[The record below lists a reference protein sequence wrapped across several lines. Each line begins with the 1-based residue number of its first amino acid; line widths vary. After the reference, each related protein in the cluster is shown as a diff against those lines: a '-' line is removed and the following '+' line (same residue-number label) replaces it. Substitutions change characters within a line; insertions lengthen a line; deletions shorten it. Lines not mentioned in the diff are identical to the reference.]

1 MSFADDIASV
11 TITRANV
18 TPSRAGFGTPLV
30 VAYHSLNADRVR
42 TYSSLAG
49 MAADGFRSHD
59 PAYRAA
65 AAIFAQTPRPR
76 RVKVGRR
83 ALAPTQTIRLTPV
96 APSAGEVYSLEVA
109 GLAVSFTADG
119 TPTVAEVCAGLHAAV
134 GALAVANAIV
144 ATGASSASSQTITGA
159 SLDGTVGWR
168 TMATA
173 RHITLTL
180 SADAHWDATT
190 AVLAGRDVD
199 GNAITENLAI
209 PNNGG
214 VTLTSTKRF
223 RTVTSL
229 TIPAQSGTNGTFTV
243 GVGAPLTSTDNS
255 THVTLTAHAA
265 GDHSSLKLVSKS
277 IASTGVYNLSLLDV
291 TADPGIA
298 TDLAAIHAADPDYY
312 ALLLPEGASS
322 AVAVAAAGYVETLRR
337 ILVLQ
342 TSDAL
347 AWSASSV
354 SDVAFNLKAAGYTR
368 TSTWAYPHLGLATGQ
383 LAAALLGRCLPLDPG
398 SITFAHKELA
408 GVTVDSPT
416 ETQRAALEGKNANHY
431 TEIGDG
437 GNTFPGKSAEGE
449 WIDVI
454 RDLDRSFDRLQTSV
468 LSVLR
473 SSNKVPFTDDG
484 IDVVGNALR
493 GALRADVTDG
503 IYASFTVTT
512 PAASAVSS
520 ADKAARSLTGVTF
533 TATLAGAIHVTNI
546 TGTVS
551 V

>member
-18 TPSRAGFGTPLV
+18 TPTRAGFGTPMIL
-30 VAYHSLNADRVR
+30 AYHTLNSDRVR

-49 MAADGFRSHD
+49 MASDGFRSHD

-65 AAIFAQTPRPR
+65 AAVFSQTPRPR
-76 RVKVGRR
+76 RIKIGRR
-83 ALAPTQTIRLTPV
+83 ALAPTQVIRLTPV
-96 APSAGEVYSLEVA
+96 APSAGEVYSLQVD
-109 GLAVSFTADG
+109 GLAVTFTADA
-119 TPTVAEVCAGLHAAV
+119 TPTVAEVCTGLHTAI

-144 ATGASSASSQTITGA
+144 ATGASSGSSQTVTGA
-159 SLDGTVGWR
+159 ALDGTVGWR

-190 AVLAGRDVD
+190 ATLTGRDVD
-199 GNAITENLAI
+199 GNTISESLSI

-214 VTLTSTKRF
+214 VTLTSLKRF

-229 TIPAQSGTNGTFTV
+229 VIPAQSGTNGTFTM
-243 GVGAPLTSTDNS
+243 GVAAPLTSADNT
-255 THVTLTAHAA
+255 THLTLTSTA
-265 GDHSSLKLVSKS
+265 GDCNSIELTSKS
-277 IASTGVYNLSLLDV
+277 LASTGVFNLSILDV
-291 TADPGIA
+291 SSDPGIA

-312 ALLLPEGASS
+312 GLLLPEGASS
-322 AVAVAAAGYVETLRR
+322 AVAAAAAGWVETVRR

-342 TSDAL
+342 TADAL
-347 AWSASSV
+347 AWDASSV
-354 SDVAFNLKAAGYTR
+354 ADIAFTLKATGYTR
-368 TSTWAYPHLGLATGQ
+368 SSVWAYPHLGLATGQ

-408 GVTVDSPT
+408 GVTVVSLT
-416 ETQRAALEGKNANHY
+416 ETQQAALEAKNANHY

-437 GNTFPGKSAEGE
+437 GNTFPGKVSEGE

-454 RDLDRSFDRLQTSV
+454 RDIDRSFDRMQSSV

-484 IDVVGNALR
+484 IDTVGNALR

-503 IYASFTVTT
+503 IYSTFAVTT

-520 ADKAARSLTGVTF
+520 ADKAARSLTGVSF
-533 TATLAGAIHVTNI
+533 TATLAGAIHVTTI

>member
-18 TPSRAGFGTPLV
+18 TPSRTGFGTPTI
-30 VAYHSLNADRVR
+30 VAYHTLNADRVR
-42 TYSSLAG
+42 SYSSLSA
-49 MAADGFRSHD
+49 MSADGFRSHD

-65 AAIFAQTPRPR
+65 AAVFSQTPRPR

-83 ALAPTQTIRLTPV
+83 ALAPTQVIRVTPV
-96 APSAGEVYSLEVA
+96 SPSAGEVYSLKVD
-109 GLAVSFTADG
+109 GLAVSYTADG
-119 TPTVAEVCAGLHAAV
+119 TPTVAEVCTGLHAAI

-168 TMATA
+168 TMDTA

-190 AVLAGRDVD
+190 ATLTGRDVD
-199 GNAITENLAI
+199 GNAISESLSI

-229 TIPAQSGTNGTFTV
+229 VIPAQSGTNGTFTV
-243 GVGAPLTSTDNS
+243 GVAAPLTSADNT
-255 THVTLTAHAA
+255 THVTLTSTA
-265 GDHSSLKLVSKS
+265 GDFNSLELTSKS
-277 IASTGVYNLSLLDV
+277 VASTGVFNLSLLDV
-291 TADPGIA
+291 SSDPGIA
-298 TDLAAIHAADPDYY
+298 TDLAAIHAADADYY
-312 ALLLPEGASS
+312 ALLMPEGASS
-322 AVAVAAAGYVETLRR
+322 AVAAAAAGWVETVRR

-342 TSDAL
+342 TADAL
-347 AWSASSV
+347 AWDASSV
-354 SDVAFNLKAAGYTR
+354 ADIAFTLKATGYTR
-368 TSTWAYPHLGLATGQ
+368 TSVWAYPHLGLATGQ

-398 SITFAHKELA
+398 GITFAHKELA
-408 GVTVDSPT
+408 GVTVVSLT
-416 ETQRAALEGKNANHY
+416 ETQQAALEGKNANHY
-431 TEIGDG
+431 TEVGDG
-437 GNTFPGKSAEGE
+437 GNTFPGKVSEGE

-454 RDLDRSFDRLQTSV
+454 RDIDRSFDRMQTAV

-473 SSNKVPFTDDG
+473 SSNKIPFTDDG
-484 IDVVGNALR
+484 IDTVGNALR

-503 IYASFTVTT
+503 IYSTFAVTT

-533 TATLAGAIHVTNI
+533 VATLAGAIHLTTISGN
-546 TGTVS
+546 VS

>member
-18 TPSRAGFGTPLV
+18 TPSRAGFGTPMIL
-30 VAYHSLNADRVR
+30 AYHTLNADRVR
-42 TYSSLAG
+42 SYSSLSA
-49 MAADGFRSHD
+49 MSADGFRSHD

-65 AAIFAQTPRPR
+65 AAAFSQTPRPR

-83 ALAPTQTIRLTPV
+83 ALAPTQVIRLTPV
-96 APSAGEVYSLEVA
+96 APSAGEVYSLKVD

-119 TPTVAEVCAGLHAAV
+119 TPTVAEVCTGLHAAI

-190 AVLAGRDVD
+190 ATLNGRDVD
-199 GNAITENLAI
+199 GNAISESLSI

-229 TIPAQSGTNGTFTV
+229 VIPAQSGTNGTFTV
-243 GVGAPLTSTDNS
+243 GVAAPLTSADNT
-255 THVTLTAHAA
+255 THVTLTSTA
-265 GDHSSLKLVSKS
+265 GDFTSIELVSKS
-277 IASTGVYNLSLLDV
+277 VASTGVFNLSILDV
-291 TADPGIA
+291 STDPGIA

-312 ALLLPEGASS
+312 AILIPEGASS
-322 AVAVAAAGYVETLRR
+322 AVAAAAAGWVETVRR

-342 TSDAL
+342 TADAL
-347 AWSASSV
+347 AWDNSSV
-354 SDVAFNLKAAGYTR
+354 ADIAFVLKATGYTR
-368 TSTWAYPHLGLATGQ
+368 TSVWAYPHLGLATGQ

-408 GVTVDSPT
+408 GVTVVSLT
-416 ETQRAALEGKNANHY
+416 ETQQAALEGKNANHY

-437 GNTFPGKSAEGE
+437 GNTFPGKVAEGE

-454 RDLDRSFDRLQTSV
+454 RDIDRSFDRMQSAV

-484 IDVVGNALR
+484 IDTVGNALR
-493 GALRADVTDG
+493 GALRADATDG
-503 IYASFTVTT
+503 IYSTFAVTT

-533 TATLAGAIHVTNI
+533 TATLAGAIHLTTI

>member
-18 TPSRAGFGTPLV
+18 TPSRAGFGTPMIL
-30 VAYHSLNADRVR
+30 AYHTLNADRVR
-42 TYSSLAG
+42 SYSSLSA
-49 MAADGFRSHD
+49 MSADGFRSHD

-65 AAIFAQTPRPR
+65 AAAFSQTPRPR

-83 ALAPTQTIRLTPV
+83 ALAPTQVIRLTPV
-96 APSAGEVYSLEVA
+96 APSAGEVYSLKVD
-109 GLAVSFTADG
+109 GLAVTFTADG
-119 TPTVAEVCAGLHAAV
+119 TPTVAEVCTGLHAAI

-144 ATGASSASSQTITGA
+144 ATGASSGSSQTITGA
-159 SLDGTVGWR
+159 ALDGTVGWR

-190 AVLAGRDVD
+190 ATLTGRDVD
-199 GNAITENLAI
+199 GNTISESLSI

-214 VTLTSTKRF
+214 VTLTSLKRF

-229 TIPAQSGTNGTFTV
+229 VIPAQSGTNGTFTV
-243 GVGAPLTSTDNS
+243 GVAAPLTSADNT
-255 THVTLTAHAA
+255 THVTLTSTA
-265 GDHSSLKLVSKS
+265 GDCNSIELTSKS
-277 IASTGVYNLSLLDV
+277 LASTGVFNLSLLDV
-291 TADPGIA
+291 SSDPGIA
-298 TDLAAIHAADPDYY
+298 TDLAAIHAADSDYY
-312 ALLLPEGASS
+312 ALLMPEGASS
-322 AVAVAAAGYVETLRR
+322 AVAAAAAGWVETVRR

-342 TSDAL
+342 TADAL
-347 AWSASSV
+347 AWDSSSV
-354 SDVAFNLKAAGYTR
+354 NDIAFNLKATGYTR
-368 TSTWAYPHLGLATGQ
+368 SSVWAYPHLGLATGQ

-398 SITFAHKELA
+398 SVTFAHKELA
-408 GVTVDSPT
+408 GVTVMSLT
-416 ETQRAALEGKNANHY
+416 ETQQAALESKNANHY

-437 GNTFPGKSAEGE
+437 GNTFPGKVAEGE

-454 RDLDRSFDRLQTSV
+454 RDIDRSFDRMQTSV

-484 IDVVGNALR
+484 IDTVGNALR

-503 IYASFTVTT
+503 IYSTFAVTT

-533 TATLAGAIHVTNI
+533 TATLAGAIHITTI

>member
-18 TPSRAGFGTPLV
+18 TPSRAGFGTPMIL
-30 VAYHSLNADRVR
+30 AYHTLNADRVR
-42 TYSSLAG
+42 SYSSLSA
-49 MAADGFRSHD
+49 MSADGFRSHD

-65 AAIFAQTPRPR
+65 AAVFSQTPRPR
-76 RVKVGRR
+76 RIKVGRR
-83 ALAPTQTIRLTPV
+83 ALAPTQVIRLTPV
-96 APSAGEVYSLEVA
+96 SPSAGEVYSLKVD
-109 GLAVSFTADG
+109 GLAVSYTADG
-119 TPTVAEVCAGLHAAV
+119 TPTVAEVCTGLHAAI

-190 AVLAGRDVD
+190 ATLNGRDVD
-199 GNAITENLAI
+199 GNAISESLSI

-214 VTLTSTKRF
+214 VTLKSTKRF

-229 TIPAQSGTNGTFTV
+229 VIPAQSGTNGTFTM
-243 GVGAPLTSTDNS
+243 GVASPLTSADNT
-255 THVTLTAHAA
+255 THVTLTSTA
-265 GDHSSLKLVSKS
+265 GDFNSLELTSKS
-277 IASTGVYNLSLLDV
+277 VASTGVFNLSLLDV
-291 TADPGIA
+291 SSDPGIA

-312 ALLLPEGASS
+312 AILIPEGASS
-322 AVAVAAAGYVETLRR
+322 AVAVAAAGWVETVRR

-342 TSDAL
+342 TADAL
-347 AWSASSV
+347 AWDASSV
-354 SDVAFNLKAAGYTR
+354 ADIAFVLKATGYTR
-368 TSTWAYPHLGLATGQ
+368 SSVWAYPHLGLATGQ

-408 GVTVDSPT
+408 GVTVSSLT
-416 ETQRAALEGKNANHY
+416 ETQQAALEGKNANHY

-437 GNTFPGKSAEGE
+437 GNTFPGKVAEGE

-454 RDLDRSFDRLQTSV
+454 RDIDRSFDRMQTAV

-484 IDVVGNALR
+484 IDTVGNALR

-503 IYASFTVTT
+503 IYSTFTVTT

-533 TATLAGAIHVTNI
+533 TATLAGAIHLTTI

>member
-1 MSFADDIASV
+1 MS
-11 TITRANV
+11 
-18 TPSRAGFGTPLV
+18 
-30 VAYHSLNADRVR
+30 
-42 TYSSLAG
+42 
-49 MAADGFRSHD
+49 ADGFRSHD
-59 PAYRAA
+59 AAYRAA
-65 AAIFAQTPRPR
+65 AAVFAQTPRPR

-83 ALAPTQTIRLTPV
+83 ALAPTQVIRITPV
-96 APSAGEVYSLEVA
+96 APSSGEVYSLKVD
-109 GLAVSFTADG
+109 GLAVTFTADG
-119 TPTVAEVCAGLHAAV
+119 TPTVAEVCTGLHAAI

-144 ATGASSASSQTITGA
+144 ATGASSGSSQTITGA
-159 SLDGTVGWR
+159 ALDGTVGWR

-190 AVLAGRDVD
+190 ATLNGRDVD
-199 GNAITENLAI
+199 GNAISESLSI

-229 TIPAQSGTNGTFTV
+229 VIPAQSGTNGTFTV
-243 GVGAPLTSTDNS
+243 GVAAPLTSADNT
-255 THVTLTAHAA
+255 THVTLTSTA
-265 GDHSSLKLVSKS
+265 GDFTSIELVSKS
-277 IASTGVYNLSLLDV
+277 VASTGVFNLSILDV
-291 TADPGIA
+291 STDPGIA

-312 ALLLPEGASS
+312 AILIPEGASS
-322 AVAVAAAGYVETLRR
+322 AVAAAAAGWVETVRR

-342 TSDAL
+342 TADAL
-347 AWSASSV
+347 AWDSSSV
-354 SDVAFNLKAAGYTR
+354 ADIAFVLKAAGYTR
-368 TSTWAYPHLGLATGQ
+368 TSVWGYPHLGLATGQ

-408 GVTVDSPT
+408 GVTVVSLT
-416 ETQRAALEGKNANHY
+416 ETQQAAIEGKNGNHY

-437 GNTFPGKSAEGE
+437 GNTFPGKVAEGE

-454 RDLDRSFDRLQTSV
+454 RDIDRSFDRMQTAV

-473 SSNKVPFTDDG
+473 SSNKIPFTDDG
-484 IDVVGNALR
+484 IDTVGNALR

-503 IYASFTVTT
+503 IYSTFAVTT

-533 TATLAGAIHVTNI
+533 TATLAGAIHLTTI

>member
-18 TPSRAGFGTPLV
+18 TPSRAGFGTPMIL
-30 VAYHSLNADRVR
+30 AYHTLNADRVR
-42 TYSSLAG
+42 SYSSLSA
-49 MAADGFRSHD
+49 MSADGFRSHD

-65 AAIFAQTPRPR
+65 AAAFSQTPRPR

-83 ALAPTQTIRLTPV
+83 ALAPTQVIRLTPV
-96 APSAGEVYSLEVA
+96 APSAGEVYSLRID
-109 GLAVSFTADG
+109 GLAVTFTADG
-119 TPTVAEVCAGLHAAV
+119 TPTVAEVCTGLHAAI

-144 ATGASSASSQTITGA
+144 ATGASSGSSQTITGA
-159 SLDGTVGWR
+159 ALDGTVGWR

-190 AVLAGRDVD
+190 ATLNGRDVD
-199 GNAITENLAI
+199 GNAISESLSI

-229 TIPAQSGTNGTFTV
+229 VIPAQSGTNGTFTV
-243 GVGAPLTSTDNS
+243 GVAAPLTSADNT
-255 THVTLTAHAA
+255 THVTLTSTA
-265 GDHSSLKLVSKS
+265 GDFTSIELVSKS
-277 IASTGVYNLSLLDV
+277 VASTGVFNLSILDV
-291 TADPGIA
+291 STDPGIA

-312 ALLLPEGASS
+312 AILIPEGASS
-322 AVAVAAAGYVETLRR
+322 AVAAAAAGWVETVRR

-342 TSDAL
+342 TADAL
-347 AWSASSV
+347 AWDNSSV
-354 SDVAFNLKAAGYTR
+354 ADIAFVLKATGYTR
-368 TSTWAYPHLGLATGQ
+368 TSVWAYPHLGLATGQ

-408 GVTVDSPT
+408 GVTVVSLT
-416 ETQRAALEGKNANHY
+416 ETQQAALEGKNANHY

-437 GNTFPGKSAEGE
+437 GNTFPGKVAEGE

-454 RDLDRSFDRLQTSV
+454 RDIDRSFDRMQSAV

-484 IDVVGNALR
+484 IDTVGNALR
-493 GALRADVTDG
+493 GALRADATDG
-503 IYASFTVTT
+503 IYSTFAVTT

-533 TATLAGAIHVTNI
+533 TATLAGAIHLTTI

>member
-18 TPSRAGFGTPLV
+18 TPTRAGFGTPMV
-30 VAYHSLNADRVR
+30 VAYHTLNSDRVR
-42 TYSSLAG
+42 TYSSLAA
-49 MAADGFRSHD
+49 MSADGFRSHD
-59 PAYRAA
+59 AAYRAA
-65 AAIFAQTPRPR
+65 AAVFAQTPRPR

-83 ALAPTQTIRLTPV
+83 ALAPTQVIRITPV
-96 APSAGEVYSLEVA
+96 APSSGEVYSLKVD
-109 GLAVSFTADG
+109 GLAVTFTADG
-119 TPTVAEVCAGLHAAV
+119 TPTVAEVCTGLHAAI

-144 ATGASSASSQTITGA
+144 ATGASSGSSQTITGA
-159 SLDGTVGWR
+159 ALDGTVGWR

-190 AVLAGRDVD
+190 ATLNGRDVD
-199 GNAITENLAI
+199 GNAISESLSI

-229 TIPAQSGTNGTFTV
+229 VIPAQSGTNGTFTV
-243 GVGAPLTSTDNS
+243 GVAAPLTSADNT
-255 THVTLTAHAA
+255 THVTLTSTA
-265 GDHSSLKLVSKS
+265 GDFTSIELVSKS
-277 IASTGVYNLSLLDV
+277 VASTGVFNLSILDV
-291 TADPGIA
+291 STDPGIA

-312 ALLLPEGASS
+312 AILIPEGASS
-322 AVAVAAAGYVETLRR
+322 AVAAAAAGWVETGRR

-342 TSDAL
+342 TADAL
-347 AWSASSV
+347 AWDSSSV
-354 SDVAFNLKAAGYTR
+354 ADIAFVLKAAGYTR
-368 TSTWAYPHLGLATGQ
+368 TSVWGYPHLGLATGQ

-408 GVTVDSPT
+408 GVTVVSLT
-416 ETQRAALEGKNANHY
+416 ETQQAAIEGKNGNHY

-437 GNTFPGKSAEGE
+437 GNTFPGKVAEGE

-454 RDLDRSFDRLQTSV
+454 RDIDRSFDRMQTAV

-473 SSNKVPFTDDG
+473 SSNKIPFTDDG
-484 IDVVGNALR
+484 IDTVGNALR

-503 IYASFTVTT
+503 IYSTFAVTT

-533 TATLAGAIHVTNI
+533 TATLAGAIHLTTI

>member
-1 MSFADDIASV
+1 
-11 TITRANV
+11 
-18 TPSRAGFGTPLV
+18 
-30 VAYHSLNADRVR
+30 
-42 TYSSLAG
+42 
-49 MAADGFRSHD
+49 
-59 PAYRAA
+59 
-65 AAIFAQTPRPR
+65 
-76 RVKVGRR
+76 VKVGRR
-83 ALAPTQTIRLTPV
+83 ALAPTQVIRLTPV
-96 APSAGEVYSLEVA
+96 APSAGEVYSLRID
-109 GLAVSFTADG
+109 GLAVTFTADG
-119 TPTVAEVCAGLHAAV
+119 TPTVAEVCTGLHAAI

-144 ATGASSASSQTITGA
+144 ATGASSGSSQTITGA
-159 SLDGTVGWR
+159 ALDGTVGWR

-190 AVLAGRDVD
+190 ATLNGRDVD
-199 GNAITENLAI
+199 GNAISESLSI

-229 TIPAQSGTNGTFTV
+229 VIPAQSGTNGTFTV
-243 GVGAPLTSTDNS
+243 GVAAPLTSADNT
-255 THVTLTAHAA
+255 THVTLTSTA
-265 GDHSSLKLVSKS
+265 GDFTSIELVSKS
-277 IASTGVYNLSLLDV
+277 VASTGVFNLSILDV
-291 TADPGIA
+291 STDPGIA

-312 ALLLPEGASS
+312 AILIPEGASS
-322 AVAVAAAGYVETLRR
+322 AVAAAAAGWVETVRR

-342 TSDAL
+342 TADAL
-347 AWSASSV
+347 AWDNSSV
-354 SDVAFNLKAAGYTR
+354 ADIAFVLKATGYTR
-368 TSTWAYPHLGLATGQ
+368 TSVWAYPHLGLATGQ

-408 GVTVDSPT
+408 GVTVVSLT
-416 ETQRAALEGKNANHY
+416 ETQQAALEGKNANHY

-437 GNTFPGKSAEGE
+437 GNTFPGKVAEGE

-454 RDLDRSFDRLQTSV
+454 RDIDRSFDRMQSAV

-484 IDVVGNALR
+484 IDTVGNALR
-493 GALRADVTDG
+493 GALRADATDG
-503 IYASFTVTT
+503 IYSTFAVTT

-533 TATLAGAIHVTNI
+533 TATLAGAIHLTTI

>member
-18 TPSRAGFGTPLV
+18 TPTRAGFGTPMV
-30 VAYHSLNADRVR
+30 VAYHTLNSDRVR
-42 TYSSLAG
+42 TYSSLAA
-49 MAADGFRSHD
+49 MSADGFRSHD
-59 PAYRAA
+59 AAYRAA
-65 AAIFAQTPRPR
+65 AAVFAQTPRPR
-76 RVKVGRR
+76 RIKIGRR
-83 ALAPTQTIRLTPV
+83 ALAPTQVIRLTPV
-96 APSAGEVYSLEVA
+96 APSAGEVYSLRID
-109 GLAVSFTADG
+109 GLAVTFTADG
-119 TPTVAEVCAGLHAAV
+119 TPTVAEVCTGLHAAI

-144 ATGASSASSQTITGA
+144 ATGASSGSSQTITGA
-159 SLDGTVGWR
+159 ALDGTVGWR

-190 AVLAGRDVD
+190 ATLNGRDVD
-199 GNAITENLAI
+199 GNAISESLSI

-229 TIPAQSGTNGTFTV
+229 VIPAQSGTNGTFTV
-243 GVGAPLTSTDNS
+243 GVAAPLTSADNT
-255 THVTLTAHAA
+255 THVTLTSTA
-265 GDHSSLKLVSKS
+265 GDFTSIELVSKS
-277 IASTGVYNLSLLDV
+277 VASTGVFNLSILDV
-291 TADPGIA
+291 STDPGIA

-312 ALLLPEGASS
+312 AILIPEGASS
-322 AVAVAAAGYVETLRR
+322 AVAAAAAGWVETVRR

-342 TSDAL
+342 TADAL
-347 AWSASSV
+347 AWDSSSV
-354 SDVAFNLKAAGYTR
+354 ADIAFVLKAAGYTR
-368 TSTWAYPHLGLATGQ
+368 TSVWGYPHLGLATGQ

-408 GVTVDSPT
+408 GVTVVSLT
-416 ETQRAALEGKNANHY
+416 ETQQAAIEGKNGNHY

-437 GNTFPGKSAEGE
+437 GNTFPGKVAEGE

-454 RDLDRSFDRLQTSV
+454 RDIDRSFDRMQTAV

-473 SSNKVPFTDDG
+473 SSNKIPFTDDG
-484 IDVVGNALR
+484 IDTVGNALR

-503 IYASFTVTT
+503 IYSTFAVTT

-533 TATLAGAIHVTNI
+533 TATLAGAIHLTTI

>member
-18 TPSRAGFGTPLV
+18 TPSRQGFGTPMI
-30 VAYHSLNADRVR
+30 VAYHTLNADRVR
-42 TYSSLAG
+42 SYSSLAG
-49 MAADGFRSHD
+49 MASDGFRSHD

-65 AAIFAQTPRPR
+65 AAVFSQTPRPR

-83 ALAPTQTIRLTPV
+83 ALAPTQVTRLTPV
-96 APSAGEVYSLEVA
+96 APSAGEVYSLKVD

-119 TPTVAEVCAGLHAAV
+119 TPTVAEVCTGLHAAI

-144 ATGASSASSQTITGA
+144 ATGASSGSSQTITGA

-190 AVLAGRDVD
+190 ATLNGRDVD
-199 GNAITENLAI
+199 GNAISESLSI

-214 VTLTSTKRF
+214 VTLKSSKRF

-229 TIPAQSGTNGTFTV
+229 VIPAQSGTNGTFTL
-243 GVGAPLTSTDNS
+243 GVAAPLTSADNT
-255 THVTLTAHAA
+255 THVTLTSTA
-265 GDHSSLKLVSKS
+265 GDFNSLELTSKS
-277 IASTGVYNLSLLDV
+277 LASTGVFNLSILDV
-291 TADPGIA
+291 SSDPGIA
-298 TDLAAIHAADPDYY
+298 TDLAAIHAADGDYY

-322 AVAVAAAGYVETLRR
+322 TVAVAAAGWVETVRR

-342 TSDAL
+342 TADAL
-347 AWSASSV
+347 AWDASSV
-354 SDVAFNLKAAGYTR
+354 ADIAFSLKATGYTR
-368 TSTWAYPHLGLATGQ
+368 TSVWGYPHLGLATGQ

-408 GVTVDSPT
+408 GVTVVSLT
-416 ETQRAALEGKNANHY
+416 ETQQAAIEGKNANHY

-437 GNTFPGKSAEGE
+437 GNTFPGKVAEGE

-454 RDLDRSFDRLQTSV
+454 RDIDRSFDRMQTAV

-473 SSNKVPFTDDG
+473 SSNKIPFTDDG
-484 IDVVGNALR
+484 IDTVGNALR

-503 IYASFTVTT
+503 IYSTFAVTT

-533 TATLAGAIHVTNI
+533 SATLAGAIHLTTI

>member
-11 TITRANV
+11 TITRANL
-18 TPSRAGFGTPLV
+18 TPSRVGFGTPMIL
-30 VAYHSLNADRVR
+30 AYHTLNADRVR

-49 MAADGFRSHD
+49 MASDGFRSHD

-65 AAIFAQTPRPR
+65 AAVLSQTPRPR
-76 RVKVGRR
+76 RIKIGRR
-83 ALAPTQTIRLTPV
+83 ALAPTQVIRLTPV
-96 APSAGEVYSLEVA
+96 APSAGEVYSLRID
-109 GLAVSFTADG
+109 GLAVTFTADG
-119 TPTVAEVCAGLHAAV
+119 TPTVAEVCTGLHAAI

-144 ATGASSASSQTITGA
+144 ATGASSGSSQTITGA
-159 SLDGTVGWR
+159 ALDGTVGWR

-190 AVLAGRDVD
+190 ATLTGRDVD
-199 GNAITENLAI
+199 GNTISESLSI

-214 VTLTSTKRF
+214 VTLTSLKRF

-229 TIPAQSGTNGTFTV
+229 VIPAQSGTNGTFTV
-243 GVGAPLTSTDNS
+243 GVAAPLTSADNT
-255 THVTLTAHAA
+255 THVTLTSTA
-265 GDHSSLKLVSKS
+265 GDCNSIELTSKS
-277 IASTGVYNLSLLDV
+277 LASTGVFNLSLLDV
-291 TADPGIA
+291 SSDPGIA
-298 TDLAAIHAADPDYY
+298 TDLAAIHAADSDYY
-312 ALLLPEGASS
+312 ALLMPEGASS
-322 AVAVAAAGYVETLRR
+322 AVAAAAAGWVETVRR

-342 TSDAL
+342 TADAL
-347 AWSASSV
+347 AWDSSSV
-354 SDVAFNLKAAGYTR
+354 NDIAFNLKATGYTR
-368 TSTWAYPHLGLATGQ
+368 SSVWAYPHLGLATGQ

-398 SITFAHKELA
+398 SVTFAHKELA
-408 GVTVDSPT
+408 GVTVMSLT
-416 ETQRAALEGKNANHY
+416 ETQQAALESKNANHY

-437 GNTFPGKSAEGE
+437 GNTFPGKVAEGE

-454 RDLDRSFDRLQTSV
+454 RDIDRSFDRMQTSV

-484 IDVVGNALR
+484 IDTVGNALR

-503 IYASFTVTT
+503 IYSTFAVTT

-533 TATLAGAIHVTNI
+533 TATLAGAIHITTI